1 LLHVRLSHVIL
12 PLSSWNRWLPNCML
26 RTAGRLFDVTCE
38 IDQPRTAST
47 RACSSQDSHIR
58 ISSSWVPVLGCRR
71 SSDAAVQH
79 DAAGCSGDV
88 SRWVGHCYIG
98 ETLDS
103 TSNCHDRVWFRRDR
117 RGATSVF
124 GVDMR
129 PRTS

>member
-1 LLHVRLSHVIL
+1 
-12 PLSSWNRWLPNCML
+12 M
-26 RTAGRLFDVTCE
+26 
-38 IDQPRTAST
+38 
-47 RACSSQDSHIR
+47 RAYSSQDCHIM
-58 ISSSWVPVLGCRR
+58 ISSSRVPILPCRR

-88 SRWVGHCYIG
+88 SRRWLWHCYIG

-103 TSNCHDRVWFRRDR
+103 TSNCHDPVWFRRDR